1 MSSKTLVAYFSA
13 TGTTARAARRLA
25 EAVGA
30 DIYEIR
36 PAVPYTRAD
45 LNWSDSKSRSTL
57 EAHDAACRPAI
68 AGEPVDLSGY
78 GTVFVGFPIWWYQA
92 PRIIETFL
100 ASCDFSGKR
109 VVPFA
114 TSGGSGMGRTEE
126 ILKKSCPTKAVFL
139 PGRRLDSGASLAAIR
154 NWLNALELSKK

>member
-30 DIYEIR
+30 DLYEIR

-78 GTVFVGFPIWWYQA
+78 GTVFVGFPIWWYTA
-92 PRIIETFL
+92 PRIIQSFL
-100 ASCDFSGKR
+100 ESHDFAGKR

-114 TSGGSGMGRTEE
+114 TSGGSGMGSTNKTLAPSCKGAKLLEGKVFKLSASADALRTWAE
-126 ILKKSCPTKAVFL
+126 SCK
-139 PGRRLDSGASLAAIR
+139 
-154 NWLNALELSKK
+154 

>member
-78 GTVFVGFPIWWYQA
+78 GTVFVGFPIWWYTA
-92 PRIIETFL
+92 PRIIQSFL
-100 ASCDFSGKR
+100 ESHDFAGKR

-114 TSGGSGMGRTEE
+114 TSGGSGLGRTAEGLRGSVSGSARIVE
-126 ILKKSCPTKAVFL
+126 GGLLNGRLSPDSLKAWL
-139 PGRRLDSGASLAAIR
+139 DRLSL
-154 NWLNALELSKK
+154 

>member
-25 EAVGA
+25 ESVGA
-30 DIYEIR
+30 DLYEIR

-78 GTVFVGFPIWWYQA
+78 ATVFVGFPIWWYTA
-92 PRIIETFL
+92 PRIIHSFL
-100 ASCDFSGKR
+100 ESHDFAGKR

-114 TSGGSGMGRTEE
+114 TSGGSGLGRTAEA
-126 ILKKSCPTKAVFL
+126 LRASCPGAEVL
-139 PGRRLDSGASLAAIR
+139 PGRLLNGGFSDGELRKWAESAIG
-154 NWLNALELSKK
+154 